1 MRIVQIIDSLEAGG
15 AEKMAVS
22 YANALAATI
31 DFSGIV
37 TTRREGVLQSQLDT
51 NVSYLFLNKKG
62 TLDFS
67 AVFRLKKYC
76 KKHKV
81 KILQAHS
88 SSYFIAVLVK
98 LIYPKIKIVW
108 HNHNG
113 LSEFVHSDSS
123 IVLKIASLF
132 FNGIIV
138 VNSKLRDWSK
148 SKLYCK
154 QVVYFP
160 NFISISPEQN
170 NITELKGETGKR
182 IICLANLRD
191 QKNHFFLIAVAK
203 LVQSSHPDW
212 SFHLVGKDFEDDY
225 SKRLKDEIITEELS
239 KTVFI
244 YGSRE
249 DILQCIRQTEIAI
262 LTSKSEGLPL
272 ALLEYGLCKKPI
284 VVTNV
289 GEIPSI
295 VINKENGFLVNVE
308 DLNSFYNYLTVL
320 INDVNLRKQIGE
332 SLHQTIIENYTKDKI
347 INGYKDWISSI

>member
-1 MRIVQIIDSLEAGG
+1 MRIVQVIDSLEAGG

-22 YANALAATI
+22 YANALATTI

-225 SKRLKDEIITEELS
+225 SKRLKEEIIIKELS

-249 DILQCIRQTEIAI
+249 DILQCISQTEIAI

-320 INDVNLRKQIGE
+320 INDVNLRQQIGE

-347 INGYKDWISSI
+347 INGYKEWISSI

>member
-22 YANALAATI
+22 YANALATTI

-170 NITELKGETGKR
+170 SITELKGETGKR

-203 LVQSSHPDW
+203 LLQSSHPDW

-249 DILQCIRQTEIAI
+249 DILQCISQTEIAI

-272 ALLEYGLCKKPI
+272 ALLEYGLCKKPV

>member
-1 MRIVQIIDSLEAGG
+1 MRIVQVIDSLEAGG

-22 YANALAATI
+22 YANALATTI

-51 NVSYLFLNKKG
+51 NVSYLFLNKKS

-113 LSEFVHSDSS
+113 LSEFVNSDSS

-225 SKRLKDEIITEELS
+225 SKRLKEEIIIKELS

-249 DILQCIRQTEIAI
+249 DILQCIGQTEIAI

>member
-1 MRIVQIIDSLEAGG
+1 MRIVQLIDSLEAGG

-22 YANALAATI
+22 YANALLNKI
-31 DFSGIV
+31 EFSGLV
-37 TTRREGVLQSQLDT
+37 ATRAEGNLKSELDEK
-51 NVSYLFLNKKG
+51 VSYLFLNRSR
-62 TLDFS
+62 TIDFG
-67 AVFRLKKYC
+67 AFLRLRKYC
-76 KKHKV
+76 KENN
-81 KILQAHS
+81 IDFIQAHG

-160 NFISISPEQN
+160 NFISISSVQN
-170 NITELKGETGKR
+170 GITELKGETGKR
-182 IICLANLRD
+182 IMCLANLRD
-191 QKNHFFLIAVAK
+191 QKNHFFLLAVAK
-203 LVQSSHPDW
+203 LLRISHPDW
-212 SFHLVGKDFEDDY
+212 SFHLVGKDFEDGY
-225 SKRLKDEIITEELS
+225 SKRLKEEIIIGELS

-249 DILQCIRQTEIAI
+249 DILQCICQSDIAI

-272 ALLEYGLCKKPI
+272 ALLEYGLCKKPV

-320 INDVNLRKQIGE
+320 INDVNLRQQIGE
-332 SLHQTIIENYTKDKI
+332 SLHQTVIENYTKDKI
-347 INGYKDWISSI
+347 INGYEEWISSI

>member
-1 MRIVQIIDSLEAGG
+1 MRIVQVIDSLEAGG
-15 AEKMAVS
+15 AEKMAVN
-22 YANALAATI
+22 YANALATTVE
-31 DFSGIV
+31 FSGIV
-37 TTRREGVLQSQLDT
+37 TTRREGVLHSQLDT
-51 NVSYLFLNKKG
+51 TVSYLFLNKKS
-62 TLDFS
+62 TLDYT
-67 AVFRLKKYC
+67 AVFRLKQYC

-88 SSYFIAVLVK
+88 SSYFIAILVK

-113 LSEFVHSDSS
+113 LSEFVYSDSS

-148 SKLYCK
+148 SKLNCK
-154 QVVYFP
+154 QVIYFP
-160 NFISISPEQN
+160 NFISIKTKQN
-170 NITELKGETGKR
+170 GITKLKGETGKR
-182 IICLANLRD
+182 IICIANLRD
-191 QKNHFFLIAVAK
+191 QKNHFFLLAVAK
-203 LVQSSHPDW
+203 LMQSTHPDW

-225 SKRLKDEIITEELS
+225 SKRLKEKIINEELS

-249 DILQCIRQTEIAI
+249 DILHCISQTEIAI

-272 ALLEYGLCKKPI
+272 ALLEYGLCKKPV

-308 DLNSFYNYLTVL
+308 DINSFYNYLILL
-320 INDVNLRKQIGE
+320 INDVNLRKQIGD
-332 SLHQTIIENYTKDKI
+332 SLYQTIIENFIQDKV
-347 INGYKDWISSI
+347 INGYKEWISSI

>member
-22 YANALAATI
+22 YANALATTI

-170 NITELKGETGKR
+170 SITELKGETGKR

-203 LVQSSHPDW
+203 LLQSSHPDW

-225 SKRLKDEIITEELS
+225 SKRLKEEIIIKELS

-249 DILQCIRQTEIAI
+249 DILQCISQTEIAI

-272 ALLEYGLCKKPI
+272 ALLEYGLCKKPV